1 MRRGA
6 DIRKICWPNSLLE
19 RPGRTCVRRC
29 THQQGSLEKM
39 ATYRGRKTD
48 ICRLVGYN
56 IWGQPKCPSSKRPYP
71 AGQHG
76 PNQKERRQSE
86 YGEQLLAKQ
95 VIRRYYNMMEK
106 QFRNTFEKATRMHGN
121 SGLNFLRLLEMRL
134 ATQVW
139 RIGFARTPFQARQMV
154 NHCHILVNGNRVDIP
169 SYICKVGDVISV
181 RDRESSR
188 KIARMN
194 HFEGAAI
201 PPYLNSDP
209 VNFSGKI
216 VALPEREDFP
226 KFFQEQQV
234 VEFYAR

>member
-1 MRRGA
+1 
-6 DIRKICWPNSLLE
+6 
-19 RPGRTCVRRC
+19 
-29 THQQGSLEKM
+29 M
-39 ATYRGRKTD
+39 ATYRGRKND
-48 ICRLVGYN
+48 ICRIVGFN

-71 AGQHG
+71 LGQHG
-76 PNQKERRQSE
+76 PNLKDRRQSE

-95 VIRRYYNMMEK
+95 VIRRYYNLLEK

-121 SGLNFLRLLEMRL
+121 SGLNFLRLLELRL

-139 RIGFARTPFQARQMV
+139 RLGYARTIFQARQMV
-154 NHCHILVNGNRVDIP
+154 SHCHILVNGKVVNVA
-169 SYICKVGDVISV
+169 SYTCRVGDVISV

-188 KIARMN
+188 KIARDN
-194 HFEGAAI
+194 HYEGAAV
-201 PPYLNSDP
+201 PPYLDADVP
-209 VNFSGKI
+209 NFSGKV